1 MAMWIVIDFLKQ
13 VPTCN
18 LDPIRYVSEV
28 TGRFYQEVTQGSS
41 ETHKHLY
48 ALPGLVYLDTCMP
61 GK

>member
-1 MAMWIVIDFLKQ
+1 MFKQ

-18 LDPIRYVSEV
+18 LDPIRFVSEV
-28 TGRFYQEVTQGSS
+28 TGRFYPEVTQGSS

-48 ALPGLVYLDTCMP
+48 ALPGSVYLDMF